1 MTEENVPSRPAGTDG
16 SDAPAGTPWP
26 AQDFAAPTAPQ
37 VAAAAAAEAGPAP
50 ATPEAVPAAAVA
62 IPEPAVQA
70 AEPPTAAYAPAPEPR
85 PTWASET
92 STAGTPE
99 HWFEPAPA
107 AVTPPPAQG
116 GRRGGVVVPIVVASL
131 LSAVLASAGTYA
143 LLRASGS
150 LDQPAAPTNTT
161 ASAQQAATPQQ
172 VTIDESSAAVA
183 AAQNVSPA
191 IVTITTVGNAANG
204 NGFFQ
209 GQDIPS
215 TGVGSG
221 IIYDP
226 NGWILTNRHV
236 ITGADQLTVR
246 LKDGTEYAG
255 KVYGI
260 DTVTDLAIV
269 KVDATGLPTARF
281 GDSGAIK
288 VGETAIAIGSP
299 LGTYTNSVT
308 SGIVSALGREVTVE
322 SGTYRNLIQ
331 TDAAINPGNS
341 GGALLDAGG
350 NVIGV
355 NTAVVSA
362 AEGIGFAIPV
372 NMAKPIMAQAVAG
385 QPISRPWIG
394 IRYQPIDPQVAK
406 ELKLPVKAGVLIDG
420 GQDQSGQQLEG
431 VIAGGPGASAGLQ
444 AGDIIVKVDG
454 VAIAEGQ
461 PLEYLL
467 VQHAPGDKITLTV
480 LRNGTTMDVAV
491 TLGTRPANP

>member
-16 SDAPAGTPWP
+16 TDASAGTPWP
-26 AQDFAAPTAPQ
+26 AQDFAAPTVQP
-37 VAAAAAAEAGPAP
+37 AAAEGAEPWPA
-50 ATPEAVPAAAVA
+50 AASYVPPAAVA
-62 IPEPAVQA
+62 IPEPAVRP
-70 AEPPTAAYAPAPEPR
+70 AEAPTAAFAPAPEQR

-92 STAGTPE
+92 STQGTPE
-99 HWFEPAPA
+99 HWFEPVPAPSPVA
-107 AVTPPPAQG
+107 PPPAEG

-131 LSAVLASAGTYA
+131 LSAILASAGTYG
-143 LLRASGS
+143 LLRASGA
-150 LDQPAAPTNTT
+150 LDQPAPVTTT
-161 ASAQQAATPQQ
+161 ASAQQVATPQQ

-191 IVTITTVGNAANG
+191 IVTITAVGSAADG

-221 IIYDP
+221 IIYDA

-281 GDSGAIK
+281 GDSATIK

-308 SGIVSALGREVTVE
+308 SGIVSALGREVTVD
-322 SGTYRNLIQ
+322 SGTIRNLIQ

-355 NTAVVSA
+355 NTAIVST

-394 IRYQPIDPQVAK
+394 IRYQVIDPQVAK
-406 ELKLPVKAGVLIDG
+406 ERSLPVKTGVLIDG
-420 GQDQSGQQLEG
+420 GQDQNGQQLEG
-431 VIAGGPGASAGLQ
+431 IIAGGPGASAGLQ
-444 AGDIIVKVDG
+444 GGDIIVEVDG
-454 VAIAEGQ
+454 VAIGEGQ

-467 VQHAPGDKITLTV
+467 VQHAPGDGITLTV
-480 LRNGTTMDVAV
+480 LRNGTTMQVAV